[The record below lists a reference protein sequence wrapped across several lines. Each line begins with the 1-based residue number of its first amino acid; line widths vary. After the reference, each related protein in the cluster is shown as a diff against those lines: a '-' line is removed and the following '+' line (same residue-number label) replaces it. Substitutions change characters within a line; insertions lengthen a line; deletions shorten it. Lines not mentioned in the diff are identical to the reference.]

1 MKTIVAVDRNWA
13 IGNKGQ
19 LLVNIPND
27 QKMFRME
34 TTGKVVVYGRKT
46 IETFPGGMPLASRTN
61 IILSGRVNYHVKG
74 ATVVSSVER
83 LMEELESYAP
93 DDVYVIGGASVYE
106 QLLSLCDEALVTKID
121 NAFEADAY
129 FPNLDENPEWELI
142 ADSEEQT
149 YFDLEYRFLKYRRK

>member
-46 IETFPGGMPLASRTN
+46 IETFPGGR
-61 IILSGRVNYHVKG
+61 
-74 ATVVSSVER
+74 
-83 LMEELESYAP
+83 
-93 DDVYVIGGASVYE
+93 
-106 QLLSLCDEALVTKID
+106 
-121 NAFEADAY
+121 
-129 FPNLDENPEWELI
+129 
-142 ADSEEQT
+142 SEE
-149 YFDLEYRFLKYRRK
+149 RRVGKEC